1 MKRKIIVFAV
11 LAIVCAA
18 AVWLFTCGPLAH
30 NNDVDN
36 IEETDE
42 VEKVQP
48 VGPAFNAD
56 SAYAFTKAQCNLGP
70 RPMNSDAHEM
80 CLKWIEKKFKQYGCE
95 VTLQQADLKGWDG
108 TTLHSTNIVAR
119 SNPKAT
125 TRIML
130 CAHWDSRPWADNDPD
145 SLNWHKPIIAANDG
159 ASGVAVM
166 LELAR
171 LLNNPANKTAIGVD
185 FICFDAE
192 DYGVPQWS
200 DTQDDGNSFALGAQ
214 YWAENIPHG
223 YAPRYGILLDMVGG
237 QGAQFYREGM
247 SMQYASSIVR
257 KVWRAARQAG
267 YGSFFPNDDG
277 GMITDDHLPV
287 NQTAKI
293 PCIDIIPYY
302 PNCQQSSFG
311 PTWHTIA
318 DNIDN
323 IDKNV
328 LKAVGQTMVQVIYSE
343 K

>member
-56 SAYAFTKAQCNLGP
+56 SAYAFTKAQCDLGP

-171 LLNNPANKTAIGVD
+171 LLNNPAT
-185 FICFDAE
+185 
-192 DYGVPQWS
+192 
-200 DTQDDGNSFALGAQ
+200 
-214 YWAENIPHG
+214 
-223 YAPRYGILLDMVGG
+223 
-237 QGAQFYREGM
+237 
-247 SMQYASSIVR
+247 
-257 KVWRAARQAG
+257 RQPLA
-267 YGSFFPNDDG
+267 
-277 GMITDDHLPV
+277 
-287 NQTAKI
+287 
-293 PCIDIIPYY
+293 
-302 PNCQQSSFG
+302 
-311 PTWHTIA
+311 
-318 DNIDN
+318 
-323 IDKNV
+323 
-328 LKAVGQTMVQVIYSE
+328 
-343 K
+343 

>member
-1 MKRKIIVFAV
+1 MKKKIIITIVIAIICAV
-11 LAIVCAA
+11 AA
-18 AVWLFTCGPLAH
+18 WLFTSGPFAH
-30 NNDVDN
+30 KDVEN
-36 IEETDE
+36 VEEAEE
-42 VEKVQP
+42 VEKIQP
-48 VGPAFNAD
+48 IGPAFNAD
-56 SAYAFTKAQCNLGP
+56 SAYAFTKTQCDFGP
-70 RPMNSDAHEM
+70 RAMNSDGHEK
-80 CLKWIEKKFKQYGCE
+80 CLKWIERKFKEYGCE
-95 VTLQQADLKGWDG
+95 VTLQKADLKGWDG
-108 TTLHSTNIVAR
+108 TILHSTNIVAR
-119 SNPKAT
+119 HNPQAT
-125 TRIML
+125 TRIL
-130 CAHWDSRPWADNDPD
+130 ICAHWDSRPWADNDPD
-145 SLNWHKPIIAANDG
+145 SLNWHKPIIAANDA

-171 LLNNPANKTAIGVD
+171 LLNGSGEKPAIGVD
-185 FICFDAE
+185 FVCFDAE

-200 DTQDDGNSFALGAQ
+200 DTQDDGSSFALGAQ

-247 SMQYASSIVR
+247 STQYAPSIVK

-267 YGSFFPNDDG
+267 YGSFFPNSDG

-302 PNCQQSSFG
+302 PDCQQSSFG

-328 LKAVGQTMVQVIYSE
+328 LKAVGQTMIQVIYSE